1 MGKMYF
7 PDEIHSYSKKQK
19 QNWKD
24 KNIVEWTVALCGGVA
39 GGVLIG
45 CYSFSFWESLL
56 CLVLVG
62 MIVGCLLYAY
72 WFIPMKRN
80 E

>member
-7 PDEIHSYSKKQK
+7 PDERPSYSKKKK
-19 QNWKD
+19 QNLRG
-24 KNIVEWTVALCGGVA
+24 KNIVEWIIALCGGVA

-56 CLVLVG
+56 CLVLVV
-62 MIVGCLLYAY
+62 IIEGCLLYAY
-72 WFIPMKRN
+72 WLMR
-80 E
+80 

>member
-7 PDEIHSYSKKQK
+7 PDEMPTYSERKK
-19 QNWKD
+19 QNWRD
-24 KNIVEWTVALCGGVA
+24 KSIVEWIFAIGGGVA

-45 CYSFSFWESLL
+45 YYSFSFWESLL

-62 MIVGCLLYAY
+62 IIVGCLLYAY
-72 WFIPMKRN
+72 WLIR

>member
-1 MGKMYF
+1 MGRMYF
-7 PDEIHSYSKKQK
+7 PDERPTYSKKK
-19 QNWKD
+19 RRNWKD
-24 KNIVEWTVALCGGVA
+24 KNIVEWTVALCSGVA

-62 MIVGCLLYAY
+62 MIGSCLVFA
-72 WFIPMKRN
+72 WEQIK
-80 E
+80 

>member
-1 MGKMYF
+1 MGRMCF
-7 PDEIHSYSKKQK
+7 PDEIPTYSKKK
-19 QNWKD
+19 KRNWKD
-24 KNIVEWTVALCGGVA
+24 KDIVEWTVALCGGVA
-39 GGVLIG
+39 GAVLIG

-72 WFIPMKRN
+72 WLIRN
-80 E
+80 

>member
-7 PDEIHSYSKKQK
+7 PDERPTYSKKKK

-62 MIVGCLLYAY
+62 IMVGSLLFA
-72 WFIPMKRN
+72 WSEFRKIR
-80 E
+80 

>member
-7 PDEIHSYSKKQK
+7 PDERPSYSKKKK
-19 QNWKD
+19 QNWRD
-24 KNIVEWTVALCGGVA
+24 INIVEWAVALCGGVA

-45 CYSFSFWESLL
+45 YYSFSFWESLL

-62 MIVGCLLYAY
+62 IIVGCLLYAY
-72 WFIPMKRN
+72 WLIRN
-80 E
+80 

>member
-1 MGKMYF
+1 MYF
-7 PDEIHSYSKKQK
+7 PDERPTYSKKK
-19 QNWKD
+19 KRDWKD
-24 KNIVEWTVALCGGVA
+24 KDIVEWTVALCGGVA

-62 MIVGCLLYAY
+62 IIVGCLLFA
-72 WFIPMKRN
+72 WEQIK
-80 E
+80 